1 MENRKEMKFNDLLKS
16 VILENSRYDILKKT
30 LTEPKKKDD
39 KVIPPK
45 MSVEEF
51 NKIVLADPTTRK
63 AGDEIKKAGT
73 YVNWLI
79 KQYLSLVPED
89 ETEGTPRYKEALKQK
104 KNLFFEDLFKTTQ
117 DLQKFDKFKHKLP
130 QDIRDIN
137 KLSLDSLYDAVKEFD
152 LTMAT
157 TTKSE
162 RKSMPSHPGGDL
174 VFDGDRWRVVKITDK
189 GSLGKEAACFYGGNG
204 EETRWCTSAPGLNYF
219 NGYISRGPLYVIMD
233 KNDTKLGPQTGLPM
247 HRYQWHFQD
256 QQFMD
261 INDRQMDWIGFLN
274 GDGSELKDFFKPEI
288 MKNLSG
294 PTGNSVVVEYPRDA
308 TSKYIAL
315 YGFDEFFDELPK
327 TLQRFDFTS
336 SSGRGYSGEKG
347 GEINLELPEKIGDYK
362 NLEVLHLDGVI
373 SKLPNSIGNLK
384 KLQFLSLPN
393 NKNLK
398 ALPESIADLPQ
409 LMVLNLKNS
418 NPNIEIPQRLK
429 EKIESGDIHIVK

>member
-1 MENRKEMKFNDLLKS
+1 MKNRKEMKFNDLLKS

-30 LTEPKKKDD
+30 LTEPRKKDD
-39 KVIPPK
+39 KVIPAK
-45 MSVEEF
+45 MTPQEF
-51 NKIVLADPTTRK
+51 DKIVLADPTTRR

-73 YVNWLI
+73 YVNWLV
-79 KQYLSLVPED
+79 KQFLSLVPDD
-89 ETEGTPRYKEALKQK
+89 EQEGTPQYKSALKRK
-104 KNLFFEDLFKTTQ
+104 KDLFFEDLYKTTN
-117 DLQKFDKFKHKLP
+117 DLQKFDKFKQKLP

-137 KLSLDSLYDAVKEFD
+137 KLTIDGLFNAVKDFD

-157 TTKSE
+157 TTKAE

-174 VFDGDRWRVVKITDK
+174 VFDGDRWRIIKITDK
-189 GSLGKEAACFYGGNG
+189 GQIGKEAACFYGGNNQ
-204 EETRWCTSAPGLNYF
+204 ETRWCTSAPGLNYF
-219 NGYISRGPLYVIMD
+219 NSYISRGPLYVIMD
-233 KNDTKLGPQTGLPM
+233 KNDSKLGNLTGLPM

-261 INDRQMDWIGFLN
+261 IHDRQMDWIGFLN
-274 GDGSELKDFFKPEI
+274 GEGAEMKDFFKPEI

-315 YGFDEFFDELPK
+315 YGFDEFFESLPK

-336 SSGRGYSGEKG
+336 SGSGRYGDQVQPV
-347 GEINLELPEKIGDYK
+347 NLELPEQIGNYD
-362 NLEVLHLDGVI
+362 NLEVLHLDGVV
-373 SKLPNSIGNLK
+373 SKLPKTIGKLK

-393 NKNLK
+393 NKNLEE
-398 ALPESIADLPQ
+398 LPESIADLPQ

-418 NPNIEIPQRLK
+418 NPNIRIPKRLQ
-429 EKIESGDIHIVK
+429 EKIDNNDIHIVK

>member
-1 MENRKEMKFNDLLKS
+1 MKNRKEMKFNDLLKS

-30 LTEPKKKDD
+30 LTEPRKKDD
-39 KVIPPK
+39 KVIPAK
-45 MSVEEF
+45 MTPQEF
-51 NKIVLADPTTRK
+51 DKIVLADPTTRR

-73 YVNWLI
+73 YVNWLV
-79 KQYLSLVPED
+79 KQFLSLVPDD
-89 ETEGTPRYKEALKQK
+89 EQEGTPQYKSALKRK
-104 KNLFFEDLFKTTQ
+104 KDLFFEDLYKTTN
-117 DLQKFDKFKHKLP
+117 DLQKFDKFKQKLP

-137 KLSLDSLYDAVKEFD
+137 KLTIDGLFNAVKDFD

-157 TTKSE
+157 TTKAE

-174 VFDGDRWRVVKITDK
+174 VFDGDRWRIIKITDK
-189 GSLGKEAACFYGGNG
+189 GQIGKEAACFYGGNNQ
-204 EETRWCTSAPGLNYF
+204 ETRWCTSAPGLNYF
-219 NGYISRGPLYVIMD
+219 NSYISRGPLYVIMD
-233 KNDTKLGPQTGLPM
+233 KNDSKLGNLTGLPM

-261 INDRQMDWIGFLN
+261 IHDRQMDWIGFLN
-274 GDGSELKDFFKPEI
+274 GEGAEMKDFFKPEI

-315 YGFDEFFDELPK
+315 YGFDEFFESLPK

-336 SSGRGYSGEKG
+336 SGSGRYGEQVQPV
-347 GEINLELPEKIGDYK
+347 NLELPEKIGNYD
-362 NLEVLHLDGVI
+362 NLEVLHLDGVV
-373 SKLPNSIGNLK
+373 SKLPKTIGNLK

-393 NKNLK
+393 NKNLEE
-398 ALPESIADLPQ
+398 LPESIADLPQ

-418 NPNIEIPQRLK
+418 NPNIRIPKRLQ
-429 EKIESGDIHIVK
+429 EKIDNNDIHIVK

>member
-1 MENRKEMKFNDLLKS
+1 MKNRKEMKFNDLLKS

-30 LTEPKKKDD
+30 LTEPRKKDD
-39 KVIPPK
+39 KVIPAK
-45 MSVEEF
+45 MTPQEF
-51 NKIVLADPTTRK
+51 DKIVLADPTTRR

-73 YVNWLI
+73 YVNWLV
-79 KQYLSLVPED
+79 KQFLSLVPDD
-89 ETEGTPRYKEALKQK
+89 EQEGTPQYKSALKRK
-104 KNLFFEDLFKTTQ
+104 KDLFFEDLYKTTN
-117 DLQKFDKFKHKLP
+117 DLQKFDKFKQKLP

-137 KLSLDSLYDAVKEFD
+137 KLTIDGLFNAVKDFD

-157 TTKSE
+157 TTKAE

-174 VFDGDRWRVVKITDK
+174 VFDGDRWRIIKITDK
-189 GSLGKEAACFYGGNG
+189 GQIGKEAACFYGGNNQ
-204 EETRWCTSAPGLNYF
+204 ETRWCTSAPGLNYF
-219 NGYISRGPLYVIMD
+219 NSYISRGPLYVIMD
-233 KNDTKLGPQTGLPM
+233 KNDSKLGNLTGLPM

-261 INDRQMDWIGFLN
+261 IHDRQMDWIGFLN
-274 GDGSELKDFFKPEI
+274 GEGAEMKDFFKPEI

-315 YGFDEFFDELPK
+315 YGFDEFFESLPK

-336 SSGRGYSGEKG
+336 SGSGRYGEQVQPV
-347 GEINLELPEKIGDYK
+347 NLELPEQIGNYD
-362 NLEVLHLDGVI
+362 NLEVLHLDGVV
-373 SKLPNSIGNLK
+373 SKLPKTIGNLK

-393 NKNLK
+393 NKNLEE
-398 ALPESIADLPQ
+398 LPESIADLPQ

-418 NPNIEIPQRLK
+418 NPNIRIPKRLQ
-429 EKIESGDIHIVK
+429 EKIDNNDIHIVK

>member
-1 MENRKEMKFNDLLKS
+1 MKNRKEMKFNDLLKS

-30 LTEPKKKDD
+30 LTEPRKKDD
-39 KVIPPK
+39 KVIPAK
-45 MSVEEF
+45 MTPQEF
-51 NKIVLADPTTRK
+51 DKIVLADPTTRR

-73 YVNWLI
+73 YVNWLV
-79 KQYLSLVPED
+79 KQFLSLVPDD
-89 ETEGTPRYKEALKQK
+89 EQEGTPQYKSALKRK
-104 KNLFFEDLFKTTQ
+104 KDLFFEDLYKTTN
-117 DLQKFDKFKHKLP
+117 DLQKFDKFKQKLP

-137 KLSLDSLYDAVKEFD
+137 KLTIDGLFNAVKDFD

-157 TTKSE
+157 TTKAE

-174 VFDGDRWRVVKITDK
+174 VFDGDRWRIIKITDK
-189 GSLGKEAACFYGGNG
+189 GQIGKEAACFYGGNNQ
-204 EETRWCTSAPGLNYF
+204 ETRWCTSAPGLNYF
-219 NGYISRGPLYVIMD
+219 NSYISRGPLYVIMD
-233 KNDTKLGPQTGLPM
+233 KNDNNLGNLTGLPM

-261 INDRQMDWIGFLN
+261 IHDRQMDWIGFLN
-274 GDGSELKDFFKPEI
+274 GEGAEMKDFFKPEI

-315 YGFDEFFDELPK
+315 YGFDEFFESLPK

-336 SSGRGYSGEKG
+336 SGSGRYGDQVQPV
-347 GEINLELPEKIGDYK
+347 NLELPEQIGNYD
-362 NLEVLHLDGVI
+362 NLEVLHLDGVV
-373 SKLPNSIGNLK
+373 SKLPKTIGNLK

-393 NKNLK
+393 NKNLEE
-398 ALPESIADLPQ
+398 LPESIADLPQ

-418 NPNIEIPQRLK
+418 NPNIKIPKRVQ
-429 EKIESGDIHIVK
+429 EKIDNNEIHIVK

>member
-1 MENRKEMKFNDLLKS
+1 MKNRKEMKFNDLLKS

-30 LTEPKKKDD
+30 LTEPRKKDD
-39 KVIPPK
+39 KVIPAK
-45 MSVEEF
+45 MTPQEF
-51 NKIVLADPTTRK
+51 DKIVLADPTTRR

-73 YVNWLI
+73 YVNWLV
-79 KQYLSLVPED
+79 KQFLSLVPED
-89 ETEGTPRYKEALKQK
+89 EQEGTPRYKSELKRK
-104 KNLFFEDLFKTTQ
+104 KDLYFEDLYKTSQ
-117 DLQKFDKFKHKLP
+117 DLQVFDKFKQKLP

-137 KLSLDSLYDAVKEFD
+137 KLSIDGLFNAVKDFD
-152 LTMAT
+152 LTLAT
-157 TTKSE
+157 TSKAE
-162 RKSMPSHPGGDL
+162 RKSMPAHPGGEM
-174 VFDGDRWRVVKITDK
+174 VFDGDRWRIVKITDK
-189 GSLGKEAACFYGGNG
+189 GSLGKEAACFYGGNN

-219 NGYISRGPLYVIMD
+219 NSYISRGPLYVIMD
-233 KNDTKLGPQTGLPM
+233 KNDTKLGNKTGLPM

-261 INDRQMDWIGFLN
+261 IHDRQMDWIGFLN
-274 GDGSELKDFFKPEI
+274 GEGAEMKQFFKPEI

-315 YGFDEFFDELPK
+315 YGFDEFFESLPK

-336 SSGRGYSGEKG
+336 SGNSRYGEQSGEV
-347 GEINLELPEKIGDYK
+347 NLELPEKIGDYD

-373 SKLPNSIGNLK
+373 NKLPSSIGKLK

-393 NKNLK
+393 NKNLQE
-398 ALPESIADLPQ
+398 LPESVADLPS

-418 NPNIEIPQRLK
+418 NPNIKIPKRVQD
-429 EKIESGDIHIVK
+429 KIDNNDIHIVK

>member
-1 MENRKEMKFNDLLKS
+1 MKNRKEMKFNDLLKS

-30 LTEPKKKDD
+30 LTEPRKKDD
-39 KVIPPK
+39 KVIPAK
-45 MSVEEF
+45 MTPQEF
-51 NKIVLADPTTRK
+51 DKIVLADPTTRR

-73 YVNWLI
+73 YVNWLV
-79 KQYLSLVPED
+79 KQFLSLVPDD
-89 ETEGTPRYKEALKQK
+89 EQEGTPQYKSALKRK
-104 KNLFFEDLFKTTQ
+104 KDLFFEDLYKTTN
-117 DLQKFDKFKHKLP
+117 DLQKFDKFKQKLP

-137 KLSLDSLYDAVKEFD
+137 KLTIDGLFNAVKDFD

-157 TTKSE
+157 TTKAE

-174 VFDGDRWRVVKITDK
+174 VFDGDRWRIIKITDK
-189 GSLGKEAACFYGGNG
+189 GQIGKEAACFYGGNNQ
-204 EETRWCTSAPGLNYF
+204 ETRWCTSAPGLNYF
-219 NGYISRGPLYVIMD
+219 NSYISRGPLYVIMD
-233 KNDTKLGPQTGLPM
+233 KNDNNLGNLTGLPM

-261 INDRQMDWIGFLN
+261 IHDRQMDWIGFLN
-274 GDGSELKDFFKPEI
+274 GEGAEMKDFFKPEI

-315 YGFDEFFDELPK
+315 YGFDEFFESLPK

-336 SSGRGYSGEKG
+336 SGSGRYGDQVQPV
-347 GEINLELPEKIGDYK
+347 NLELPEQIGNYD
-362 NLEVLHLDGVI
+362 NLEVLHLDGVV
-373 SKLPNSIGNLK
+373 SKLPKTIGNLK

-393 NKNLK
+393 NKNLEE
-398 ALPESIADLPQ
+398 LPESIADLPQ

-418 NPNIEIPQRLK
+418 NPNIRIPKRLQ
-429 EKIESGDIHIVK
+429 EKIDNNDIHIVK

>member
-1 MENRKEMKFNDLLKS
+1 MKNRKEMKFNDLLKS

-30 LTEPKKKDD
+30 LTEPRKKDD
-39 KVIPPK
+39 KVIPAK
-45 MSVEEF
+45 MTPQEF
-51 NKIVLADPTTRK
+51 DKIVLADPTTRR

-73 YVNWLI
+73 YVNWLV
-79 KQYLSLVPED
+79 KQFLSLVPED
-89 ETEGTPRYKEALKQK
+89 EQEGTPRYKSELKRK
-104 KNLFFEDLFKTTQ
+104 KDLYFEDLYKTTE
-117 DLQKFDKFKHKLP
+117 DLKKFDAFKQKLP
-130 QDIRDIN
+130 QELRDIN
-137 KLSLDSLYDAVKEFD
+137 KLSIDGLFDAVKDFD

-157 TTKSE
+157 TTKAE
-162 RKSMPSHPGGDL
+162 RKSMPSHPGGEM
-174 VFDGDRWRVVKITDK
+174 VFDGDRWRIVKITDK
-189 GSLGKEAACFYGGNG
+189 GSLGKEAACFYGGNN
-204 EETRWCTSAPGLNYF
+204 EETRWCTSAPGLHYF

-233 KNDTKLGPQTGLPM
+233 KNDSKLGSKTGLPM

-261 INDRQMDWIGFLN
+261 IHDKQMDWISFLN
-274 GDGSELKDFFKPEI
+274 GDGAEMKEFFKPEI

-315 YGFDEFFDELPK
+315 YGFDEFFESLPK

-336 SSGRGYSGEKG
+336 SGNSRYGEQAS
-347 GEINLELPEKIGDYK
+347 EVNLELPEKIGDYD

-373 SKLPNSIGNLK
+373 NKLPSSIGNLK

-393 NKNLK
+393 NKNLQE
-398 ALPESIADLPQ
+398 LPESIADLPS

-418 NPNIEIPQRLK
+418 NPNIKIPKRVQ
-429 EKIESGDIHIVK
+429 EKIDNNDIHIVK

>member
-1 MENRKEMKFNDLLKS
+1 MKNRKEMKFNDLLKS

-30 LTEPKKKDD
+30 LTEPRKKDD
-39 KVIPPK
+39 KVIPAK
-45 MSVEEF
+45 MTPQEF
-51 NKIVLADPTTRK
+51 DKIVLADPTTRR

-73 YVNWLI
+73 YVNWLV
-79 KQYLSLVPED
+79 KQFLSLVPDD
-89 ETEGTPRYKEALKQK
+89 EQEGTPQYKSALKRK
-104 KNLFFEDLFKTTQ
+104 KDLFFEDLYKTTN
-117 DLQKFDKFKHKLP
+117 DLQKFDKFKQKLP

-137 KLSLDSLYDAVKEFD
+137 KLTIDGLFNAVKDFD

-157 TTKSE
+157 TTKAE

-174 VFDGDRWRVVKITDK
+174 VFDGDRWRIIKITDK
-189 GSLGKEAACFYGGNG
+189 GQIGKEAACFYGGNNQ
-204 EETRWCTSAPGLNYF
+204 ETRWCTSAPGLNYF
-219 NGYISRGPLYVIMD
+219 NSYISRGPLYVIMD
-233 KNDTKLGPQTGLPM
+233 KNDSKLGNLTGLPM

-261 INDRQMDWIGFLN
+261 IHDRQMDWIGFLN
-274 GDGSELKDFFKPEI
+274 GEGAEMKDFFKPEI

-315 YGFDEFFDELPK
+315 YGFDEFFESLPK

-336 SSGRGYSGEKG
+336 SGSGRYGDQVQPV
-347 GEINLELPEKIGDYK
+347 NLELPEQIGNYD
-362 NLEVLHLDGVI
+362 NLEVLHLDGVV
-373 SKLPNSIGNLK
+373 SKLPKTIGNLK

-393 NKNLK
+393 NKNLEE
-398 ALPESIADLPQ
+398 LPESIADLPQ

-418 NPNIEIPQRLK
+418 NPNIRIPKRLQ
-429 EKIESGDIHIVK
+429 EKIDNNDIHIVK

>member
-1 MENRKEMKFNDLLKS
+1 MKNRKEMKFNDLLKS

-30 LTEPKKKDD
+30 LTEPRKKDD
-39 KVIPPK
+39 KVIPAK
-45 MSVEEF
+45 MTPQEF
-51 NKIVLADPTTRK
+51 DKIVLADPTTRR

-73 YVNWLI
+73 YVNWLV
-79 KQYLSLVPED
+79 KQFLSLVPDD
-89 ETEGTPRYKEALKQK
+89 EQEGTPQYKSALKRK
-104 KNLFFEDLFKTTQ
+104 KDLFFEDLYKTTN
-117 DLQKFDKFKHKLP
+117 DLQKFDKFKQKLP

-137 KLSLDSLYDAVKEFD
+137 KLTIDGLFNAVKDFD

-157 TTKSE
+157 TTKAE

-174 VFDGDRWRVVKITDK
+174 VFDGDRWRIIKITDK
-189 GSLGKEAACFYGGNG
+189 GQIGKEAACFYGGNNQ
-204 EETRWCTSAPGLNYF
+204 ETRWCTSAPGLNYF
-219 NGYISRGPLYVIMD
+219 NSYISRGPLYVIMD
-233 KNDTKLGPQTGLPM
+233 KNDSKLGNLTGLPM

-261 INDRQMDWIGFLN
+261 IHDRQMDWIGFLN
-274 GDGSELKDFFKPEI
+274 GEGAEMKDFFKPEI

-315 YGFDEFFDELPK
+315 YGFDEFFESLPK

-336 SSGRGYSGEKG
+336 SGSGRYGDQVQPV
-347 GEINLELPEKIGDYK
+347 NLELPEQIGNYD
-362 NLEVLHLDGVI
+362 NLEVLHLDGVV
-373 SKLPNSIGNLK
+373 SKLPKTIGNLK

-393 NKNLK
+393 NKNLEE
-398 ALPESIADLPQ
+398 LPESIADLPQ

-418 NPNIEIPQRLK
+418 NPNIKIPKRVQ
-429 EKIESGDIHIVK
+429 EKIDNNEIHIVK

>member
-1 MENRKEMKFNDLLKS
+1 MKNRKEMKFNDLLKS

-30 LTEPKKKDD
+30 LTEPRKKDD
-39 KVIPPK
+39 KVIPAK
-45 MSVEEF
+45 MTPQEF
-51 NKIVLADPTTRK
+51 DKIVLADPTTRR

-73 YVNWLI
+73 YVNWLV
-79 KQYLSLVPED
+79 KQFLSLVPDD
-89 ETEGTPRYKEALKQK
+89 EQEGTPQYKSALKRK
-104 KNLFFEDLFKTTQ
+104 KDLFFEDLYKTTN
-117 DLQKFDKFKHKLP
+117 DLQKFDKFKQKLP

-137 KLSLDSLYDAVKEFD
+137 KLTIDGLFNAVKDFD

-157 TTKSE
+157 TTKAE

-174 VFDGDRWRVVKITDK
+174 VFDGDRWRIIKITDK
-189 GSLGKEAACFYGGNG
+189 GQIGKEAACFYGGNNQ
-204 EETRWCTSAPGLNYF
+204 ETRWCTSAPGLNYF
-219 NGYISRGPLYVIMD
+219 NSYISRGPLYVIMD
-233 KNDTKLGPQTGLPM
+233 KNDNNLGNLTGLPM

-261 INDRQMDWIGFLN
+261 IHDRQMDWIGFLN
-274 GDGSELKDFFKPEI
+274 GEGAEMKDFFKPEI

-315 YGFDEFFDELPK
+315 YGFDEFFESLPK

-336 SSGRGYSGEKG
+336 SGGGRYGEQVQPV
-347 GEINLELPEKIGDYK
+347 NLELPEQIGNYD
-362 NLEVLHLDGVI
+362 NLEVLHLDGVV
-373 SKLPNSIGNLK
+373 SKLPKTIGNLK

-393 NKNLK
+393 NKNLEE
-398 ALPESIADLPQ
+398 LPESIADLPQ

-418 NPNIEIPQRLK
+418 NPNIKIPKRVQ
-429 EKIESGDIHIVK
+429 EKIDNNEIHIVK

>member
-1 MENRKEMKFNDLLKS
+1 MKNRKEMKFNDLLKS

-30 LTEPKKKDD
+30 LTEPRKKDD
-39 KVIPPK
+39 KVIPAK
-45 MSVEEF
+45 MTPQEF
-51 NKIVLADPTTRK
+51 DKIVLADPTTRR

-73 YVNWLI
+73 YVNWLV
-79 KQYLSLVPED
+79 KQFLSLVPDD
-89 ETEGTPRYKEALKQK
+89 EQEGTPQYKSALKRK
-104 KNLFFEDLFKTTQ
+104 KDLFFEDLYKTTN
-117 DLQKFDKFKHKLP
+117 DLQKFDKFKQKLP

-137 KLSLDSLYDAVKEFD
+137 KLTIDGLFNAVKDFD

-157 TTKSE
+157 TTKAE

-174 VFDGDRWRVVKITDK
+174 VFDGDRWRIIKITDK
-189 GSLGKEAACFYGGNG
+189 GQIGKEAACFYGGNNQ
-204 EETRWCTSAPGLNYF
+204 ETRWCTSAPGLNYF
-219 NGYISRGPLYVIMD
+219 NSYISRGPLYVIMD
-233 KNDTKLGPQTGLPM
+233 KNDSKLGNLTGLPM

-261 INDRQMDWIGFLN
+261 IHDRQMDWIGFLN
-274 GDGSELKDFFKPEI
+274 GEGAEMKDFFKPEI

-315 YGFDEFFDELPK
+315 YGFDEFFESLPK

-336 SSGRGYSGEKG
+336 SGSGRYGEQVQPV
-347 GEINLELPEKIGDYK
+347 NLELPEQIGNYD
-362 NLEVLHLDGVI
+362 NLEVLHLDGVV
-373 SKLPNSIGNLK
+373 SKLPKTIGKLK

-393 NKNLK
+393 NKNLEE
-398 ALPESIADLPQ
+398 LPESIADLPQ

-418 NPNIEIPQRLK
+418 NPNIRIPKRLQ
-429 EKIESGDIHIVK
+429 EKIDNNDIHIVK

>member
-1 MENRKEMKFNDLLKS
+1 MKNRKEMKFNDLLKS

-30 LTEPKKKDD
+30 LTEPRKKDD
-39 KVIPPK
+39 KVIPAK
-45 MSVEEF
+45 MTPQEF
-51 NKIVLADPTTRK
+51 DKIVLADPTTRR

-73 YVNWLI
+73 YVNWLV
-79 KQYLSLVPED
+79 KQFLSLVPDD
-89 ETEGTPRYKEALKQK
+89 EQEGTPQYKSALKRK
-104 KNLFFEDLFKTTQ
+104 KDLFFEDLYKTTN
-117 DLQKFDKFKHKLP
+117 DLQKFDKFKQKLP

-137 KLSLDSLYDAVKEFD
+137 KLTIDGLFNAVKDFD

-157 TTKSE
+157 TTKAE

-174 VFDGDRWRVVKITDK
+174 VFDGDRWRIIKITDK
-189 GSLGKEAACFYGGNG
+189 GQIGKEAACFYGGNNQ
-204 EETRWCTSAPGLNYF
+204 ETRWCTSAPGLNYF
-219 NGYISRGPLYVIMD
+219 NSYISRGPLYVIMD
-233 KNDTKLGPQTGLPM
+233 KNDNNLGNLTGLPM

-261 INDRQMDWIGFLN
+261 IHDRQMDWIGFLN
-274 GDGSELKDFFKPEI
+274 GEGAEMKDFFKPEI

-315 YGFDEFFDELPK
+315 YGFDEFFESLPK

-336 SSGRGYSGEKG
+336 SGGGRYGEQVQPV
-347 GEINLELPEKIGDYK
+347 NLELPEQIGNYD
-362 NLEVLHLDGVI
+362 NLEVLHLDGVV
-373 SKLPNSIGNLK
+373 SKLPKTIGNLK

-393 NKNLK
+393 NKNLEE
-398 ALPESIADLPQ
+398 LPESIADLPQ

-418 NPNIEIPQRLK
+418 NPNIRIPKRLQ
-429 EKIESGDIHIVK
+429 EKIDNNDIHIVK

>member
-1 MENRKEMKFNDLLKS
+1 MKNRKEMKFNDLLKS

-30 LTEPKKKDD
+30 LTEPRKKDD
-39 KVIPPK
+39 KVIPAK
-45 MSVEEF
+45 MTPQEF
-51 NKIVLADPTTRK
+51 DKIVLADPTTRR

-73 YVNWLI
+73 YVNWLV
-79 KQYLSLVPED
+79 KQFLSLVPDD
-89 ETEGTPRYKEALKQK
+89 EQEGTPQYKSALKRK
-104 KNLFFEDLFKTTQ
+104 KDLFFEDLYKTTN
-117 DLQKFDKFKHKLP
+117 DLQKFDKFKQKLP

-137 KLSLDSLYDAVKEFD
+137 KLTIDGLFNAVKDFD

-157 TTKSE
+157 TTKAE

-174 VFDGDRWRVVKITDK
+174 VFDGDRWRIIKITDK
-189 GSLGKEAACFYGGNG
+189 GQIGKEAACFYGGNNQ
-204 EETRWCTSAPGLNYF
+204 ETRWCTSAPGLNYF
-219 NGYISRGPLYVIMD
+219 NSYISRGPLYVIMD
-233 KNDTKLGPQTGLPM
+233 KNDNNLGNLTGLPM

-261 INDRQMDWIGFLN
+261 IHDRQMDWIGFLN
-274 GDGSELKDFFKPEI
+274 GEGAEMKDFFKPEI

-315 YGFDEFFDELPK
+315 YGFDEFFESLPK

-336 SSGRGYSGEKG
+336 SGSGRYGEQVQPV
-347 GEINLELPEKIGDYK
+347 NLELPEQIGNYD
-362 NLEVLHLDGVI
+362 NLEVLHLDGVV
-373 SKLPNSIGNLK
+373 SKLPKTIGKLK

-393 NKNLK
+393 NKNLEE
-398 ALPESIADLPQ
+398 LPESIADLPQ

-418 NPNIEIPQRLK
+418 NPNIRIPKRLQ
-429 EKIESGDIHIVK
+429 EKIDNNDIHIVK